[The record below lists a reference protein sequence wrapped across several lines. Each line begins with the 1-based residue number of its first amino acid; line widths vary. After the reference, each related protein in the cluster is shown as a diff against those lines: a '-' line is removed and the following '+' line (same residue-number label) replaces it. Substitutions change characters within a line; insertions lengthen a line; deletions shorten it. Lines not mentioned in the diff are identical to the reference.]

1 MSTPADASRTLAIKA
16 RLSWPGFTLDVDHT
30 LPMDRITG
38 LFGPSG
44 GGKST
49 LLRIIS
55 GIEGKAE
62 GRIEFDGECW
72 QDSARK
78 VFTHAWRRPVGFV
91 FQDARLFE
99 HLDVAG
105 NLEFAARRS
114 FSTESAMS
122 RDDIVE
128 ALGISS
134 LLQRKVT
141 ELSGGERQRVA
152 IARTLCAQPR
162 LLLLDE
168 PLAALDRGRK
178 SEILPYLEA
187 LPDRVGIPIIYV
199 SHAIEEVARLC
210 DQVAVINQG
219 RISHTG
225 NTTDILNHLDMNLRQ
240 TTSASITIL
249 EASVTEQIADLQL
262 TRLEHAGQQFV
273 VPMLNHLATGT
284 TVRLSVR
291 ASDVAI
297 ATEEPRGLSFRNI
310 LKGVIAGI
318 ETEEGSAFATV
329 LVDIGTA
336 TLKAELTRHAVREL
350 QLAKD
355 MPVFALLKTA
365 SFDHTR

>member
-1 MSTPADASRTLAIKA
+1 LAIRA
-16 RLSWPGFTLDVDHT
+16 RISRQGFTIDVDHT

-49 LLRIIS
+49 LLRIIA
-55 GIEGKAE
+55 GLERKAE
-62 GRIEFDGECW
+62 GRIEFNGECW
-72 QDSARK
+72 QDSEKK
-78 VFTHAWRRPVGFV
+78 VFIPAWRRPVGFV
-91 FQDARLFE
+91 FQDTRLFE
-99 HLDVAG
+99 HLDVAR
-105 NLEFAARRS
+105 NLEFAERRNS
-114 FSTESAMS
+114 SAAAAMS
-122 RDDIVE
+122 RNEIVE

-141 ELSGGERQRVA
+141 DLSGGERQRVA

-178 SEILPYLEA
+178 AEILPYIEA
-187 LPDRVGIPIIYV
+187 LPDRVGIPVIYV
-199 SHAIEEVARLC
+199 SHAIDEVARLC
-210 DQVAVINQG
+210 DQVAVIDRG

-225 NTTDILNHLDMNLRQ
+225 NTTDVLNHLDVDLRQ
-240 TTSASITIL
+240 TTSANVTIL
-249 EASVTEQIADLQL
+249 EATVTEQIVDLQL
-262 TRLEHAGQQFV
+262 TRLDHAGQQFV
-273 VPMLNHLATGT
+273 VPMLTHLATGT

-297 ATEEPRGLSFRNI
+297 ATEQPRGLSFRNI

-318 ETEEGSAFATV
+318 ETPEGSAFATI
-329 LVDIGTA
+329 LVDIDSA

-350 QLAKD
+350 RLVEG

-365 SFDHTR
+365 SFDHAR